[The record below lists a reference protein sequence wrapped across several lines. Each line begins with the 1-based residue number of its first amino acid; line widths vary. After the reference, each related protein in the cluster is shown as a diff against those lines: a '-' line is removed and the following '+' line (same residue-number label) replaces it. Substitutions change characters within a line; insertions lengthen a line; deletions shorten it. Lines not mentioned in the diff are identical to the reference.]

1 MATAMQPFTGVYDL
15 DAAHSTIH
23 FAIRHQQIA
32 MFRGSFD
39 DVDVRLTAENDRIT
53 LEGRAQVETI
63 SIGEPRE
70 LRDHVVH
77 GADFFD
83 GGSHPLITFRSTS
96 IELGDDGRAT
106 VNGDLTIRG
115 TTRPVTSHG
124 TYEPTRK
131 DPFGNRR
138 AALALQATI
147 DRRGWDLNWQMP
159 LPDGSEAL
167 GWDVEISAE
176 LELIRVA

>member
-1 MATAMQPFTGVYDL
+1 MEAAIQAFAGAYDL
-15 DAAHSTIH
+15 DRAHSTIQ

-39 DVDVRLTAENDRIT
+39 AVDVRLTADNDMLD

-70 LRDHVVH
+70 FRDHVVH

-83 GGSHPLITFRSTS
+83 AGSHPLVTFRSTS
-96 IELGDDGRAT
+96 IDLGDDGRAT
-106 VNGDLTIRG
+106 VRGELTIRG
-115 TTRPVTSHG
+115 ATRTVTAHG
-124 TYEPTRK
+124 TYEPTRE
-131 DPFGNRR
+131 DPFGNHR
-138 AALALQATI
+138 AGLALQATI
-147 DRRGWDLNWQMP
+147 DRRNWDMNWQMP
-159 LPDGSEAL
+159 LPDGTDAL

-176 LELIRVA
+176 LELVRAA